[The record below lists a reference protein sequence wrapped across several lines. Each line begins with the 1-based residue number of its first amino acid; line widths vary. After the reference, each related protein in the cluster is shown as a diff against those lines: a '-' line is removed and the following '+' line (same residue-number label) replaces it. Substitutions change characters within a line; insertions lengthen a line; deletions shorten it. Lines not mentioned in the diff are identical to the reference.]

1 MLKLSQAA
9 DILAQSQ
16 PGCEH
21 TGDDCELQKKT
32 YALPPLTIMNSTVA
46 AVKSFRFL
54 GSTKSLDLKWD
65 AHINSMVKKAK
76 QNKFNLPQELLTQFF
91 LTATRRL
98 QWIVWTAGLRIFG
111 PSLCTFQDL

>member
-32 YALPPLTIMNSTVA
+32 YALTIMNSTVA

-54 GSTKSLDLKWD
+54 GSTKSLDLK
-65 AHINSMVKKAK
+65 
-76 QNKFNLPQELLTQFF
+76 
-91 LTATRRL
+91 
-98 QWIVWTAGLRIFG
+98 
-111 PSLCTFQDL
+111 